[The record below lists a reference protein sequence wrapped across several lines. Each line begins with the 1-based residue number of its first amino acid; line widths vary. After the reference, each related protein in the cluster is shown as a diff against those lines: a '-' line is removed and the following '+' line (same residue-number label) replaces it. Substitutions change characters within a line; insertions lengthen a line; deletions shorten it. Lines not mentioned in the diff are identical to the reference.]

1 MYTLFLHTISVCVSE
16 LASRQELCIF
26 RYAAFAAYFFILKGE
41 KEMKQKLTALL
52 LLLALAVGLVG
63 CGAKKQE
70 TFVWEE
76 LPLAAKLPPLG
87 TNVGHISYNSDDTL
101 SIRDIPCTQAQ
112 WSEYVEKC
120 RALGFTIEE
129 EKKGTSFEAFNPE
142 GYEVYTYIS
151 SGEEMSLRIEAPM
164 EMGELQWPRSELAAL
179 IPAVPTDVGKLSTD
193 RADRFFLYAAN
204 MDRDAFRAYVDQ
216 CAEAGFTVDYESYD
230 DYYHAFNSD
239 GCELRVEYTGFQI
252 VTVELEA
259 PDEDWKAESAAETA
273 APTEEPVVIEET
285 PEPSAQPAAG
295 VRAEFKEA
303 MDSYEAFFDEYA
315 AFMKSYDSSSASLDQ
330 LSKYFTMLSR
340 YSEAMTAL
348 DELSEEDMSDAETL
362 YYTEV
367 MSRITAKLL
376 EAAQ

>member
-1 MYTLFLHTISVCVSE
+1 
-16 LASRQELCIF
+16 
-26 RYAAFAAYFFILKGE
+26 
-41 KEMKQKLTALL
+41 MKKKLIALL
-52 LLLALAVGLVG
+52 LLLALAVGLAG
-63 CGAKKQE
+63 CGAKKQEETKEPE

-76 LPLAAKLPPLG
+76 LPLAAKLPPLD
-87 TNVGHISYNSDDTL
+87 TNIGDVSVSNDSTL
-101 SIRDIPCTQAQ
+101 LIFDIGYTQLQ
-112 WSEYVEKC
+112 WSGYVEKC
-120 RALGFTIEE
+120 REYGFTIDE
-129 EKKGTSFEAFNPE
+129 EKTGTTFKAFNPE
-142 GYEVYTYIS
+142 GYMIYTYIFS
-151 SGEEMSLRIEAPM
+151 DGEMNLDFDAPM

-259 PDEDWKAESAAETA
+259 PDEDWKAEGAAETA

-348 DELSEEDMSDAETL
+348 DELSEEDMSDAEML
-362 YYTEV
+362 YYTEA